1 MKSKLPLGI
10 QAFSEIRKGAYKYVD
25 KTGYI
30 YKLVSSGK
38 QFFLSRPRRFGKS
51 VFLSTLKS
59 YFEGQRELFEE
70 CSGKKALGICNTE
83 TEWTDSPVFYFDFN
97 VSEYR
102 KASDIEG
109 VLNNFLVQLEN
120 TYGKDESETTYGLRF
135 AGLIRRASNKNDKQI
150 AVLVD
155 EYDKPLLETMT
166 NKALNEEY
174 RSILKGFYGVLKG
187 ADPYIRFVFVT
198 GVTKFSQVSIFSDL
212 NHLVDIS
219 MTRDYSGICGITEAE
234 LFDNFSGEIEELAKI
249 NEISPELAIE
259 KLKDFYN
266 GYMFHKDGEKV
277 YNPFSLLNAF
287 NDGDFKYYWFKTGTP
302 TFIVYALKEN
312 NFEIQNL
319 DNSIIVRADAAMDY
333 RLENKD
339 IIPLL
344 YQSGYLTIKSGNSET
359 EALTLGFPNAEV
371 RYGFFNELMPAYT
384 PWVNDR
390 ANFDSVRFN
399 NDLLTGDIV
408 SFMER
413 LRSFFADIPYE
424 LNTMNEKHFQLVLY
438 LLFRLL
444 GQNAKAEY
452 HTSQGSADLVIEF
465 RDMVYIIEV
474 KLLRKGLL
482 QNMIKA
488 ALKQIGERGYAEPFL
503 SGDKKIMIIAVA
515 FDVKTRTVGK
525 WKAVTLKEK
534 TCA

>member
-10 QAFSEIRKGAYKYVD
+10 QTFSEIRKGAYKYVD
-25 KTGYI
+25 KTGYV

-38 QFFLSRPRRFGKS
+38 QYFLSRPRRFGKS

-59 YFEGQRELFEE
+59 YFEGRRELFEE
-70 CSGKKALGICNTE
+70 CSGKPALGISGTE
-83 TEWTDSPVFYFDFN
+83 TEWIDSPVFYFDFN

-102 KASDIEG
+102 KTSDVEG

-135 AGLIRRASNKNDKQI
+135 AGLIRRAAGKTGKQI

-166 NKALNEEY
+166 NHELNEEY
-174 RSILKGFYGVLKG
+174 RNILKGFYGVLKG
-187 ADPYIRFVFVT
+187 ADPYVRFVFVT

-249 NEISPELAIE
+249 NNISSELAIE
-259 KLKDFYN
+259 KLKDSYN
-266 GYMFHKDGEKV
+266 GYMFHKDGEKM

-302 TFIVYALKEN
+302 TFIVSVLKEN

-319 DNSIIVRADAAMDY
+319 DNSIIARADAVMDY

-339 IIPLL
+339 MVPLL
-344 YQSGYLTIKSGNSET
+344 YQSGYLTIKNGNSET
-359 EALTLGFPNAEV
+359 ETLTLGFPNSEV

-390 ANFDSVRFN
+390 TNFDSVRFN
-399 NDLLTGDIV
+399 NDLLTGDIN

-465 RDMVYIIEV
+465 RDKVYIIEV

-488 ALKQIGERGYAEPFL
+488 ALKQIREKGYAEPFL
-503 SGDKKIMIIAVA
+503 SDNKKIIIIAIA

-525 WKAVTLKEK
+525 WKAVFHMSPSL
-534 TCA
+534 

>member
-1 MKSKLPLGI
+1 MQS
-10 QAFSEIRKGAYKYVD
+10 FSEIRKGAYKYVD
-25 KTGYI
+25 KTEYI
-30 YKLVSSGK
+30 HKLVSSGK
-38 QFFLSRPRRFGKS
+38 QYFLSRPRRFGKS

-59 YFEGQRELFEE
+59 YFENQRELFED
-70 CSGKKALGICNTE
+70 CSGNQALFICNSII
-83 TEWTDSPVFYFDFN
+83 EWTDSPVFYFDFN

-102 KASDIEG
+102 KTGDIEG
-109 VLNNFLVQLEN
+109 VINYYLVQLEN
-120 TYGKDESETTYGLRF
+120 IYGRDESETTFGLRF
-135 AGLIRRASNKNDKQI
+135 SGLIRRVSEKTGKQI

-166 NKALNEEY
+166 NQTLNEEY

-187 ADPYIRFVFVT
+187 ADPYLRFVFVT

-219 MTRDYSGICGITEAE
+219 MTRDYSCICGITEAE
-234 LFDNFSGEIEELAKI
+234 LYYDFPGEIEELSKV
-249 NEISPELAIE
+249 NNISAELAIE
-259 KLKDFYN
+259 KLRESYN
-266 GYMFHKDGEKV
+266 GYMFHKDSEKL

-287 NDGDFKYYWFKTGTP
+287 YDCDFKYYWFKTGTP
-302 TFIVYALKEN
+302 TFIVSAIKEN
-312 NFEIQNL
+312 NFEIQDL
-319 DNSIIVRADAAMDY
+319 DDSIIARAEAVMDY

-344 YQSGYLTIKSGNSET
+344 YQSGYLTIKNGSFET
-359 EALTLGFPNAEV
+359 DTLTLGFPNAEV
-371 RYGFFNELMPAYT
+371 RYGFFNELLPAFT
-384 PWVNDR
+384 PWLNDR
-390 ANFDSVRFN
+390 SNFSSARFN
-399 NDLLTGDIV
+399 NDLLTGDID

-413 LRSFFADIPYE
+413 LRSFFANIPYE
-424 LNTMNEKHFQLVLY
+424 LNTKNEKHFQLVLY

-465 RDMVYIIEV
+465 NDKVYIIEV

-488 ALKQIGERGYAEPFL
+488 ALSQIREKGYATPFL
-503 SGDKKIMIIAVA
+503 SSDKRIILVAVA
-515 FDVKTRTVGK
+515 FDSKTRTVGK
-525 WKAVTLKEK
+525 WKAVKLQ
-534 TCA
+534 